1 MLATVMLINRSGSM
15 VLPFMGLYLSQSL
28 QFSVGQ
34 TAAVLSLFG
43 IGAAIGSLGGGLLAD
58 RIGSFRVQF
67 FSLSLGGVG
76 FIGFSFLKTFELI
89 APLMLILAVVT
100 ESLRPANTSSVAR
113 YAKPENLTR
122 AYSLNRMAINLGF
135 SIGPAVGGML
145 AAISYPLLFWF
156 DGITCILASIVFYF
170 FFRKR
175 QARSEAPKSPALGR
189 LMLVLRDRKYMM
201 FLLVCA
207 AFAVLFFQLFSSI
220 PLYFRQEVGLTEK
233 TIGLL
238 FAINGLLVF
247 VVEMPLVS
255 WLGRRVG
262 GRKSIASGFLA
273 LGISFLCFT
282 IAPTYLWM
290 LIGILI
296 LSLAEMLALPFT
308 VSLAARFAPDQI
320 RGSYM
325 GMFALSFALSHSMAP
340 ALGLGI
346 ADRLGFSWLWY
357 ILAILCLPPI
367 ALLLRF
373 RISSTKPTEAG

>member
-1 MLATVMLINRSGSM
+1 MLAAVMLINRSGSM

-28 QFSVGQ
+28 HFSVGQ
-34 TAAVLSLFG
+34 TATVLSMFG

-67 FSLSLGGVG
+67 ASLSLGGIG
-76 FIGFSFLKTFELI
+76 FIGFSFLRSFELI
-89 APLMLILAVVT
+89 APLMLLLAVVT

-113 YAKPENLTR
+113 FAKPENLTR

-156 DGITCILASIVFYF
+156 DGITCITASIVFFF

-189 LMLVLRDRKYMM
+189 LMGVLRDRKYMM
-201 FLLVCA
+201 FLSLCG

-220 PLYFRQEVGLTEK
+220 PLYFRQEIGLTEK

-247 VVEMPLVS
+247 IVEMPLVS
-255 WLGRRVG
+255 WLGRRFG
-262 GRKSIASGFLA
+262 GRRSIASGFFA
-273 LGISFLCFT
+273 LGLSFLCFN
-282 IAPTYLWM
+282 AGRNFEWM
-290 LIGILI
+290 LIGILV

-308 VSLAARFAPDQI
+308 VSLAARFAPDQV

-325 GMFALSFALSHSMAP
+325 GMFALSFALSHSLAP
-340 ALGLGI
+340 VLGLGI
-346 ADRLGFSWLWY
+346 ADRFGFSWLWFT
-357 ILAILCLPPI
+357 LAALCLPPI
-367 ALLLRF
+367 WFLLRL
-373 RISSTKPTEAG
+373 RISSTNSSETG